1 MQLKKTSSFR
11 QLSHAITGV
20 IKSPRKVSVGLW
32 YKIYGWSDE
41 SPSTPLPDAQME
53 RITPKDATFKE
64 ISFTFSL
71 IALAAQV
78 ARADGTLTAEKYIA
92 FREAFPLLG
101 GVCMKI
107 RSLFAI
113 ACENT
118 VHFSHYVNQIKY
130 VYPRNMPLYS
140 ELVERLFRIAGA
152 DGVVSPA
159 SEMMLAKIAHML
171 GLSAS
176 QYTSIRDKNIGAPDA
191 HQVLGVNKRASATK
205 IKKQYHELMREYHP
219 DRYATQ
225 ELSPEVEMLLRLKAS
240 EINKAYKVLS
250 KKAA

>member
-1 MQLKKTSSFR
+1 MQLKRISPLQ
-11 QLSHAITGV
+11 QLTHAV
-20 IKSPRKVSVGLW
+20 SAVAKAPRKLTVGLW
-32 YKIYGWSDE
+32 YKLYGWSDDT
-41 SPSTPLPDAQME
+41 PAAPLPEAEME
-53 RITPKDATFKE
+53 RITPKDPTFKE

-78 ARADGTLTAEKYIA
+78 ARADGALTAEKYIA

-107 RSLFAI
+107 RSLFAM
-113 ACENT
+113 ACDNT
-118 VHFSHYVNQIKY
+118 VHFSHYVNQVKY
-130 VYPRNMPLYS
+130 VYPRNIPLYS
-140 ELVERLFRIAGA
+140 ELVERLFRIAAAG
-152 DGVVSPA
+152 GVVSPA

-176 QYTSIRDKNIGAPDA
+176 QYTAMRDRNIGAPDA
-191 HQVLGVNKRASATK
+191 HQVLGVQKRANANK

-219 DRYATQ
+219 DRFATQ
-225 ELSPEVEMLLRLKAS
+225 QLSPEVEMLLKLKSS
-240 EINKAYKVLS
+240 EINKAYKILS

>member
-1 MQLKKTSSFR
+1 VKAPR
-11 QLSHAITGV
+11 RLSI
-20 IKSPRKVSVGLW
+20 GLW
-32 YKIYGWSDE
+32 YKLYGWSDE
-41 SPSTPLPDAQME
+41 SPAAPLPDAQME
-53 RITPKDATFKE
+53 RITPKDPTFKE

-78 ARADGTLTAEKYIA
+78 ARADGALTAEKYIA

-113 ACENT
+113 ACDNT

-130 VYPRNMPLYS
+130 IYPRNIPLYS
-140 ELVERLFRIAGA
+140 ELVERLFRIAAAG
-152 DGVVSPA
+152 GLVTPK

-171 GLSAS
+171 GLSAT
-176 QYTSIRDKNIGAPDA
+176 QYTAIRDRNIGMPDA
-191 HQVLGVNKRASATK
+191 HQVLGVNRRASATK
-205 IKKQYHELMREYHP
+205 IKKHYRDLMREYHP
-219 DRYATQ
+219 DRFATQ
-225 ELSPEVEMLLRLKAS
+225 ELSPEVELLLKLKSS

>member
-1 MQLKKTSSFR
+1 MQLKKISPLQ
-11 QLSHAITGV
+11 QLAYAVT
-20 IKSPRKVSVGLW
+20 KAAKAPRRFSIGLW
-32 YKIYGWSDE
+32 YRLYGWADDT
-41 SPSTPLPDAQME
+41 PAAPLPDKKME
-53 RITPKDATFKE
+53 RITPKDPTFKE

-78 ARADGTLTAEKYIA
+78 ARADGAMSAEKYIA

-107 RSLFAI
+107 RSLFAM
-113 ACENT
+113 ACDNT

-130 VYPRNMPLYS
+130 LYPRNIPLYS
-140 ELVERLFRIAGA
+140 ELVERLFRIAAA
-152 DGVVSPA
+152 DGVVTPA

-171 GLSAS
+171 GLGAA
-176 QYTSIRDKNIGAPDA
+176 QYTAIRDRNISTPDA

-205 IKKQYHELMREYHP
+205 IKKHYRDLMREYHP
-219 DRYATQ
+219 DRFATQ
-225 ELSPEVEMLLRLKAS
+225 ELSPEVEMLLKLKAS

>member
-20 IKSPRKVSVGLW
+20 IRSPRRLTVGLW
-32 YKIYGWSDE
+32 YRLYGWSDE
-41 SPSTPLPDAQME
+41 VPSTPLPDAKME

-78 ARADGTLTAEKYIA
+78 ARADGALTAEKYIA

-130 VYPRNMPLYS
+130 IYPRNMPLYS
-140 ELVERLFRIAGA
+140 ELVERLFLIAGA
-152 DGVVSPA
+152 GGVVSPV

-176 QYTSIRDKNIGAPDA
+176 QYTTIRDKNIGAPDA
-191 HQVLGVNKRASATK
+191 HQVLGVNRRASATK
-205 IKKQYHELMREYHP
+205 IKKHYRELIREYHP
-219 DRYATQ
+219 DRFATQ
-225 ELSPEVEMLLRLKAS
+225 KLSPEVELLLKLRSS